1 MKSKLNILMK
11 ILFHKIIAKHLK
23 KVESQKRINQ
33 KQLNLQENVTLVMRH
48 LKTCKSLNN
57 MQEITS

>member
-57 MQEITS
+57 IQEIIS